1 ICDTEG
7 ILPSVA
13 ENLPFITE
21 GDKKAA
27 AEYKKE
33 SDRVSRL
40 FSAYLKRKYIG
51 TWLISKSGKP
61 VAEGKYFNLSHCD
74 GAVVLAI
81 ADADVG
87 VDAEKPRKISDD
99 LIARVAKGKERET
112 AGAGGFLRVW
122 TLKESLVKAQGD
134 GIRGDLKD
142 VPALPENGVK
152 TYGGEKYFS
161 YVTEY
166 KGFTVAVTRKGE
178 NPFSV
183 EIQEENLPEKS
194 ENGNENE

>member
-1 ICDTEG
+1 MESAVKIIICDTEG
-7 ILPSVA
+7 VSPSVA

-21 GDKKAA
+21 SDKKAA

-51 TWLISKSGKP
+51 KWRISKNGKP
-61 VAEGKYFNLSHCD
+61 VAKGKYFNISHCD

-87 VDAEKPRKISDD
+87 VDAERPRKISDN
-99 LIARVAKGKERET
+99 LIARVAKSEECEK

-134 GIRGDLKD
+134 GIMGDLRN

-161 YVTEY
+161 YVAEY
-166 KGFTVAVTRKGE
+166 KDFTVAVTRKGE
-178 NPFSV
+178 EPFSV
-183 EIQEENLPEKS
+183 EMQREKIF
-194 ENGNENE
+194 G

>member
-1 ICDTEG
+1 MENAVKIIICDTEG
-7 ILPSVA
+7 VLPSVA

-21 GDKKAA
+21 SDKKAA

-40 FSAYLKRKYIG
+40 VSAYLKRKYIG
-51 TWLISKSGKP
+51 AWQISKSGKP
-61 VAEGKYFNLSHCD
+61 VAEGKFFNLSHCD

-87 VDAEKPRKISDD
+87 VDAERPRKISDS

-112 AGAGGFLRVW
+112 AVAGGFLRVW

-134 GIRGDLKD
+134 GIRGDLRD

-152 TYGGEKYFS
+152 TYRGEKYFS
-161 YVTEY
+161 YVAEY
-166 KGFTVAVTRKGE
+166 KDLTVAVTRKGE
-178 NPFSV
+178 EPFSV
-183 EIQEENLPEKS
+183 EMQREEIF
-194 ENGNENE
+194 G